1 MSKAKKTTK
10 KSKKETIKRSAAETK
25 AETKAETN
33 AETKAE
39 TKAET
44 SAFVREKTRTK
55 VIRWL
60 LYFVMTFFI
69 ISGRTAQWILNEWGD
84 LTLDEV
90 IFTITQPMNG
100 TDSGIIR
107 SYFVYAVFPGVFILF
122 ALIAIEHIFLMRKQ
136 PPKSGELSP
145 EMEETLRKDYE
156 KKNTKPRNILRV
168 WLLPVCAAAAMV
180 FGMIQITGLW
190 NKLGISEHL
199 SSLGEESTWIED
211 NYVDPK
217 SVQLTFPEKKRNL
230 LYIFLESMEVSYADK
245 ESGGLFD
252 VNYIPRLTKISRE
265 NENFSG
271 ADKQILDGGN
281 SLKYSTWTMGGMF
294 AATSGLPLKIPL
306 ELKGVGTNFMNTQT
320 SFFSDVTCLGDILQ
334 EQGYNLEM
342 SFGSDATFGG
352 RRLCFTEHGGYDFY
366 DWKYYTTNGELP
378 SDYKVWWG
386 FEDEKLFDFA
396 KDRLTA
402 LAAEDEPFG
411 FTMLTVDTHY
421 PNGYVC
427 QLCGDEFDEQYANVI
442 RCADNQVSDFIEWCQ
457 EQPWYENTTIILSG
471 DHPTMNKEFCS
482 SASYDYRRKCYT
494 AYINA
499 PVEPVRDD
507 YREYA
512 TIDNFPTTLAA
523 LGVDIEGNRLAL
535 GTNLFSDQ
543 DTLIERDGLEYVN
556 TELQKASKW
565 MDEQSNLQEV
575 SADIEYHDYDPETQT
590 ITMVLKNVTSD
601 EVDSFHVSM
610 HMYGYIVNGKDYV
623 SWSDSVEE
631 EPGVHVVKIKIP
643 TQKAFD
649 GRIKIQPHC
658 MIDGVRGIHLDTHYY
673 HLAYDEGGANAE
685 AYQCDR
691 YGEELKE
698 PTWWDKVKE
707 WWSGLWPL

>member
-1 MSKAKKTTK
+1 MSSSTEF
-10 KSKKETIKRSAAETK
+10 S
-25 AETKAETN
+25 
-33 AETKAE
+33 
-39 TKAET
+39 
-44 SAFVREKTRTK
+44 REKTRTK
-55 VIRWL
+55 VIRFL
-60 LYFVMTFFI
+60 LYFVITFFVI
-69 ISGRTAQWILNEWGD
+69 AGRAAQWVLNEWGD

-90 IFTITQPMNG
+90 IFTMTQPLNG

-107 SYFVYAVFPGVFILF
+107 SFFLYAVLPGVVIL
-122 ALIAIEHIFLMRKQ
+122 AVLIFVEHMFLMKKQ
-136 PPKSGELSP
+136 PPKGKKVKGEDGKKTRLPAELTP
-145 EMEETLRKDYE
+145 EMEAELRKDHE
-156 KKNTKPRNILRV
+156 KKNTKARNILRT
-168 WLLPVCAAAAMV
+168 WLLPVCAIVATV
-180 FGMIQITGLW
+180 FGMIQIVGLW
-190 NKLGISEHL
+190 NKLGVSEHL
-199 SSLGEESTWIED
+199 SSLGEDSTYIEE
-211 NYVDPK
+211 NYADPAT
-217 SVQLTFPEKKRNL
+217 VQLTFPEKKRNL
-230 LYIFLESMEVSYADK
+230 IYIFLESMEVSYSDK

-252 VNYIPRLTKISRE
+252 TNYIPRLTQISEE

-271 ADKQILDGGN
+271 ADKSVLDGGN

-320 SFFSDVTCLGDILQ
+320 SFFSDLTCLGDIL
-334 EQGYNLEM
+334 EAQGYNMEM

-352 RRLCFTEHGGYDFY
+352 RRLCFTEHGAYDFY
-366 DWKYYTTNGELP
+366 DWKYYTTDGELP

-386 FEDEKLFDFA
+386 FEDEKLFQFA
-396 KDRLTA
+396 KDRLTV
-402 LAAEDEPFG
+402 LGAEEEPFD
-411 FTMLTVDTHY
+411 FTLLTVDTHY

-427 QLCGDEFDEQYANVI
+427 QLCDNEYEEQYANVI
-442 RCADNQVSDFIEWCQ
+442 KCSDNQVADFVEWCQ
-457 EQPWYENTTIILSG
+457 QQPWYENTTIVLSG

-482 SASYDYRRKCYT
+482 AASYDYRRKCYT

-499 PVEPVRDD
+499 AVTPERDD

-523 LGVDIEGNRLAL
+523 LGVEIEGNRLGL
-535 GTNLFSDQ
+535 GTNLFSSE
-543 DTLIERDGLEYVN
+543 DTLVERDGLEYVN

-565 MDEQSNLQEV
+565 MDEKSNL
-575 SADIEYHDYDPETQT
+575 H
-590 ITMVLKNVTSD
+590 VTSD

-610 HMYGYIVNGKDYV
+610 HMYGYLVNGRDYV

-631 EPGVHVVKIKIP
+631 KPGEHVVTIKIP
-643 TQKAFD
+643 TEKAFN

-673 HLAYDEGGANAE
+673 HLSYDEGGANAE

-691 YGEELKE
+691 YGEELKA
-698 PTWWDKVKE
+698 PTLWDKIKD

>member
-44 SAFVREKTRTK
+44 SSFVREKTRTK

>member
-1 MSKAKKTTK
+1 MSETT
-10 KSKKETIKRSAAETK
+10 EFT
-25 AETKAETN
+25 
-33 AETKAE
+33 
-39 TKAET
+39 
-44 SAFVREKTRTK
+44 REKTRTK
-55 VIRWL
+55 VIRFL
-60 LYFVMTFFI
+60 LYFTITFFVI
-69 ISGRTAQWILNEWGD
+69 AGRASQWVTVEWGD

-90 IFTITQPMNG
+90 VFTMTQPLNG
-100 TDSGIIR
+100 TDSGIIWSFMR
-107 SYFVYAVFPGVFILF
+107 YAVLPGVVIL
-122 ALIAIEHIFLMRKQ
+122 AVLMIIEHVFLMKKQ
-136 PPKSGELSP
+136 PPKGKKEKGENGEKKIVPPELSP
-145 EMEETLRKDYE
+145 QMEEELRKDHA
-156 KKNTKPRNILRV
+156 KKDTKARKILRT
-168 WLLPVCAAAAMV
+168 WLLPVCAIAAAI
-180 FGMIQITGLW
+180 FGIIQIAGLW
-190 NKLGISEHL
+190 DKLGVSEHL
-199 SSLGEESTWIED
+199 RSLGEDSTWIED
-211 NYVDPK
+211 NYADPK
-217 SVQLTFPEKKRNL
+217 TVQLTFPEKKRNL
-230 LYIFLESMEVSYADK
+230 IYVFLESMEVSYSDK
-245 ESGGLFD
+245 ASGGLFD
-252 VNYIPRLTKISRE
+252 VNYIPRLTKISEE

-271 ADKQILDGGN
+271 SDKSVLDGGN
-281 SLKYSTWTMGGMF
+281 SLKYTTWTMGGMF

-320 SFFSDVTCLGDILQ
+320 SFFSDLTCLGDILE
-334 EQGYNLEM
+334 EQGYNMEM

-386 FEDEKLFDFA
+386 FEDEKLFTFA
-396 KDRLTA
+396 KERLTE
-402 LAAEDEPFG
+402 LGSQEEPFD

-421 PNGYVC
+421 PDGYVC
-427 QLCGDEFDEQYANVI
+427 QLCGDEYDEQYANVI
-442 RCADNQVSDFIEWCQ
+442 RCSDNQVADFVEWCQ
-457 EQPWYENTTIILSG
+457 QQPWYENTTIVLSG

-499 PVEPVRDD
+499 AVTPERSD

-523 LGVDIEGNRLAL
+523 LGVTIEGNRLGL
-535 GTNLFSDQ
+535 GTNLFSSE
-543 DTLIERDGLEYVN
+543 DTLIERDGLEFVN

-565 MDEQSNLQEV
+565 MDEKSNLQEV
-575 SADIEYHDYDPETQT
+575 SADIEYRDYDPETQT
-590 ITMVLKNVTSD
+590 ITMVLTNVTSD

-610 HMYGYIVNGKDYV
+610 HMYGYLVNGKDYV

-631 EPGVHVVKIKIP
+631 EPGVHVVTIKIP
-643 TQKAFD
+643 TEKAFN

-673 HLAYDEGGANAE
+673 HLSYDEGGANAE

-698 PTWWDKVKE
+698 PTLWDKLKD
-707 WWSGLWPL
+707 WWAGLWPL